1 MLVID
6 PQTAVLDAFA
16 HPTLGAFAGVF
27 CGGLITSI
35 GPCVAPRYIA
45 ITALTGTQR
54 RAVLPIGVFATGLL
68 AAYVALGWI
77 SGALGFLVNA
87 SAVIYAIL
95 AVGLVVGGLWT
106 LVGLRRRH
114 AHSSTPPQSL
124 GAALLLGMASA
135 FVASPCCTP
144 IVASVVAYSAIAG
157 KPAFGATLLFFFALG
172 HIAPLAAIAFLGG
185 PLRATL
191 VRFAHAQAPAIA
203 SGVLMLALG
212 LLYGVLI

>member
-1 MLVID
+1 VID
-6 PQTAVLDAFA
+6 PQTAVLEAFA
-16 HPTLGAFAGVF
+16 HPTLGAFASIF
-27 CGGLITSI
+27 CAGLITSI

-45 ITALTGTQR
+45 ITALTGTER

-68 AAYVALGWI
+68 VAYVSLGWV

-87 SAVIYAIL
+87 SAVIYAVL
-95 AVGLVVGGLWT
+95 ATGLIVGGLWT
-106 LVGLRRRH
+106 LAGRRRHH

-124 GAALLLGMASA
+124 GAVLLLGMASA

-144 IVASVVAYSAIAG
+144 IVASVVSYSAIVG
-157 KPAFGATLLFFFALG
+157 KPTFGAMLLFFFALG
-172 HIAPLAAIAFLGG
+172 HIAPLAAVAFLGG

-191 VRFAHAQAPAIA
+191 VRLAHAQAPAIA

-212 LLYGVLI
+212 LLYGVLV

>member
-1 MLVID
+1 MID

-16 HPTLGAFAGVF
+16 HPTLGAFASVF

-35 GPCVAPRYIA
+35 GPCIAPRYIA
-45 ITALTGTQR
+45 ITALTGTER
-54 RAVLPIGVFATGLL
+54 RTILPISVFATGLL
-68 AAYVALGWI
+68 SAYVSLGWI

-95 AVGLVVGGLWT
+95 AVGLAIGGLWT
-106 LVGLRRRH
+106 LVGRARNH
-114 AHSSTPPQSL
+114 THSSTPPQSL
-124 GAALLLGMASA
+124 GAVLLLGMASA

-144 IVASVVAYSAIAG
+144 IVASVVSYSAIVG
-157 KPAFGATLLFFFALG
+157 KPAFGAMLLFVFALG
-172 HIAPLAAIAFLGG
+172 HIAPLAAVAFLGG

-191 VRFAHAQAPAIA
+191 DRLAHAQAPAIA

>member
-1 MLVID
+1 MID
-6 PQTAVLDAFA
+6 PQTAVQDAFA
-16 HPTLGAFAGVF
+16 HPTFGAFASVF

-35 GPCVAPRYIA
+35 GPCIAPRYIA
-45 ITALTGTQR
+45 ITALTGTER
-54 RAVLPIGVFATGLL
+54 RTILPISVFAIGLL
-68 AAYVALGWI
+68 CAYVSLGWI
-77 SGALGFLVNA
+77 SGALGFLVKA

-95 AVGLVVGGLWT
+95 AVGLVIGGLWT
-106 LVGLRRRH
+106 LVGLARNH
-114 AHSSTPPQSL
+114 AHSATPPQSL
-124 GAALLLGMASA
+124 GAVLLLGMASA

-144 IVASVVAYSAIAG
+144 IVASVVSYSAIVG
-157 KPAFGATLLFFFALG
+157 KPAFGATLLFVFALG

-191 VRFAHAQAPAIA
+191 DRLAHAQAPAIA